1 MAKRP
6 PRTPDAGQ
14 PSRRLTELEL
24 RVWEAV
30 TEQDARLPHASI
42 DWDSVLE
49 TIDAKTVYE
58 VETPV
63 IHRPTYDQLEKLLGV
78 KPNLKPLPPKQ
89 ENGGGIDRNTSRRLR
104 QGKFPIDATL
114 DLHGHGQ
121 EEARRMLDGFIT
133 SSYDRQRRVVLVIT
147 GKGRLS
153 KGGDAEGGVLRRAL
167 PKWLAL
173 PPCDRIVLSHIYAR
187 QEDGGE
193 GAFYILIRRHRG
205 LPNVRL

>member
-6 PRTPDAGQ
+6 PKSDNPRPL
-14 PSRRLTELEL
+14 SELEL

-30 TEQDARLPHASI
+30 TAQDERLPHASI

-49 TIDAKTVYE
+49 TVQETVFE
-58 VETPV
+58 AEAPIV
-63 IHRPTYDQLEKLLGV
+63 HRPTYDQLEKLLGM
-78 KPNLKPLPPKQ
+78 KQNLKPLPQKQ
-89 ENGGGIDRNTSRRLR
+89 DNGGGVDHNTTRRLR
-104 QGKFPIDATL
+104 QGKFPIEATL

-133 SSYDRQRRVVLVIT
+133 ASYDRQRRVVLVIT

-153 KGGDAEGGVLRRAL
+153 KESGGVLRTAL

-173 PPCDRIVLSHIYAR
+173 PPCDRIVLSYTAAR

-193 GAFYILIRRHRG
+193 GAFYILIRRHRS
-205 LPNVRL
+205 LPRAIL

>member
-1 MAKRP
+1 MVKRP
-6 PRTPDAGQ
+6 FDSGSTRP
-14 PSRRLTELEL
+14 LTELEL

-30 TEQDARLPHASI
+30 TEQDERLPHASI

-49 TIDAKTVYE
+49 TVETPVPLEI
-58 VETPV
+58 ETPV

-78 KPNLKPLPPKQ
+78 KPNLKPLPQKQ
-89 ENGGGIDRNTSRRLR
+89 KNGGGIDRNTSRRLR
-104 QGKFPIDATL
+104 QGKFPIDGTL

-133 SSYDRQRRVVLVIT
+133 ASYDRQRRVVLVIT

-153 KGGDAEGGVLRRAL
+153 KESGGVLRAAL
-167 PKWLAL
+167 PKWLGL
-173 PPCDRIVLSHIYAR
+173 PPCDRLVLSYTSAR

-193 GAFYILIRRHRG
+193 GAFYVLIRRHRS
-205 LPNVRL
+205 LPKAVL